1 MQRAKLSESS
11 GRGDHSKLE
20 RCTLPFPG
28 ESGFSLIEVML
39 AMVILAFA
47 ILGVMGMFQ
56 WADHG
61 LRQGDRATRAL
72 AMAESRL
79 EAKRTTPWK
88 ALLTDDLDADGTPE
102 ISMRDDGK
110 HPDAV
115 AGDGIYSAG
124 LEMDGI
130 RLVWTV
136 QPDRAGLL
144 RSSGSAVIQARA
156 RYPVSRGQW
165 REIHVGTVRANPA
178 YVGVR

>member
-1 MQRAKLSESS
+1 MKTIRDRGPITKLFTFNFCLFTRRAE
-11 GRGDHSKLE
+11 
-20 RCTLPFPG
+20 T
-28 ESGFSLIEVML
+28 GFSLIEVML

-61 LRQGDRATRAL
+61 LRQGDQATRAL

-79 EAKRTTPWK
+79 EAKRTGPWK

-102 ISMRDDGK
+102 MTMHDDGK
-110 HPDAV
+110 DPDAV

-124 LEMDGI
+124 LELDGI

-144 RSSGSAVIQARA
+144 RSSGSAVIQAWA
-156 RYPVSRGQW
+156 RYSVSRGQW
-165 REIHVGTVRANPA
+165 REIHVGTIRANPA
-178 YVGVR
+178 YLGAR

>member
-1 MQRAKLSESS
+1 MPSATPSETS
-11 GRGDHSKLE
+11 GRGDRFTE
-20 RCTLPFPG
+20 G
-28 ESGFSLIEVML
+28 GFSLIEVML

-102 ISMRDDGK
+102 ITMRDDGTA
-110 HPDAV
+110 PDAV

-124 LEMDGI
+124 VEMDGI

-144 RSSGSAVIQARA
+144 RNAGSVVIQARA
-156 RYPVSRGQW
+156 SYPASRGQR
-165 REIHVGTVRANPA
+165 REIRLGTLRANPA
-178 YVGVR
+178 YVGY

>member
-1 MQRAKLSESS
+1 MQRAKPGKAS
-11 GRGDHSKLE
+11 GQGDHFRE
-20 RCTLPFPG
+20 G
-28 ESGFSLIEVML
+28 GFGLIEVML

-102 ISMRDDGK
+102 ITMRDDGA

-124 LEMDGI
+124 VEMDGI

-136 QPDRAGLL
+136 QPDRVGVLRNAG
-144 RSSGSAVIQARA
+144 SVVIQARA
-156 RYPVSRGQW
+156 SYPASRGQW
-165 REIHVGTVRANPA
+165 QEIRVGTLRANPA